1 MTFYSTMASL
11 LQYWLQKRKTV
22 SQKTV
27 KSLFQFFRKDLRL
40 TKTSNFWSSVH
51 AIVSRIE
58 PKVSKVDPKNTKK
71 RPIYEVKLFS
81 ATFCGIGALTMD
93 NLYINYLINI
103 NHNLQTFLNIALYS
117 KNWFFKLIYLT
128 KCLNLQLIFCFN
140 TKNYSCVNRTLKH
153 LIFAKHFL
161 PHWVRNVR

>member
-1 MTFYSTMASL
+1 MASL
-11 LQYWLQKRKTV
+11 LQYCLQKRKTV

-27 KSLFQFFRKDLRL
+27 KSLSQFFHKDLRL
-40 TKTSNFWSSVH
+40 TKISDFWSSVH
-51 AIVSRIE
+51 AILSKIE
-58 PKVSKVDPKNTKK
+58 PKVSKVDPKNNKK

-103 NHNLQTFLNIALYS
+103 YHNLQTFLNIALYS
-117 KNWFFKLIYLT
+117 KNRFFKIIDLT
-128 KCLNLQLIFCFN
+128 KCLYLQLIFCLN

-161 PHWVRNVR
+161 PH